1 MLEKSAP
8 KMIPLLCKNYDM
20 INSGGEKMKNFLKE
34 FKAFAV
40 KGNVVDLA
48 VAVIIGGAFG
58 AIVTSFV
65 NDLIMPLIGAI
76 FSVPDFSTLSFTV
89 NGTAIMIGLFIQAV
103 VNFLIV
109 ALSIFMM
116 VRALNRFK
124 KKEEAAPQTP
134 PAPSKEELLLTEIR
148 DLLKERR

>member
-1 MLEKSAP
+1 
-8 KMIPLLCKNYDM
+8 
-20 INSGGEKMKNFLKE
+20 MKNFLKE

-65 NDLIMPLIGAI
+65 NDLVMPLIGAI
-76 FSVPDFSTLSFTV
+76 FSVPDFSTLSFRV

-148 DLLKERR
+148 DLLKERK

>member
-1 MLEKSAP
+1 
-8 KMIPLLCKNYDM
+8 MIK
-20 INSGGEKMKNFLKE
+20 SGGEKMKNFLKE

-65 NDLIMPLIGAI
+65 NDLIMPLIGAL
-76 FSVPDFSTLSFTV
+76 FAVPDFSTLAFTV
-89 NGTAIMIGLFIQAV
+89 NGTPIMIGLFIQAV

-116 VRALNRFK
+116 VKALNSFK
-124 KKEEAAPQTP
+124 KKEESAPAAP

-148 DLLKERR
+148 DLLKERK

>member
-65 NDLIMPLIGAI
+65 NDLVMPLIGAI

-124 KKEEAAPQTP
+124 KKEEAAPAAP

-148 DLLKERR
+148 DLLKERK

>member
-1 MLEKSAP
+1 
-8 KMIPLLCKNYDM
+8 
-20 INSGGEKMKNFLKE
+20 MKNFLKE

-148 DLLKERR
+148 DLLKERK

>member
-65 NDLIMPLIGAI
+65 NDLVMPLIGAI

-148 DLLKERR
+148 DLLKERK

>member
-20 INSGGEKMKNFLKE
+20 INAGGEKMKNFLKE

-65 NDLIMPLIGAI
+65 NDLIMPLIGAL
-76 FSVPDFSTLSFTV
+76 FAVPDFSTLAFTV
-89 NGTAIMIGLFIQAV
+89 KGTPIMIGLFIQAV

-109 ALSIFMM
+109 ALSIFVM
-116 VRALNRFK
+116 VKALNSFK
-124 KKEEAAPQTP
+124 KKEESAPAAP

-148 DLLKERR
+148 DLLKERK

>member
-1 MLEKSAP
+1 
-8 KMIPLLCKNYDM
+8 
-20 INSGGEKMKNFLKE
+20 MKNFLKE

-65 NDLIMPLIGAI
+65 NDLVMPLIGAI

>member
-1 MLEKSAP
+1 
-8 KMIPLLCKNYDM
+8 M

-89 NGTAIMIGLFIQAV
+89 NGTAIMIGLSQV
-103 VNFLIV
+103 
-109 ALSIFMM
+109 
-116 VRALNRFK
+116 
-124 KKEEAAPQTP
+124 
-134 PAPSKEELLLTEIR
+134 
-148 DLLKERR
+148 

>member
-1 MLEKSAP
+1 MIHKKIQKKSS
-8 KMIPLLCKNYDM
+8 LLYKNYDM
-20 INSGGEKMKNFLKE
+20 IKSGGEKMKNFLKE

-65 NDLIMPLIGAI
+65 NDLVMPLIGAI

-148 DLLKERR
+148 DLLKERK